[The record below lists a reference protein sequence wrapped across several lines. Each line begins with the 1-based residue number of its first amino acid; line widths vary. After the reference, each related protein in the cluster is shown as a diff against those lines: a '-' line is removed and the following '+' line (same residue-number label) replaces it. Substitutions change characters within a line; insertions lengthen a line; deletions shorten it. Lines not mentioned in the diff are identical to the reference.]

1 MRPQR
6 STSSG
11 STRRGSAAVAR
22 IALEPQATLARRD
35 VSPLAGGFTAPGRF
49 GTASDL
55 PTYPGTH
62 VSNDEGATIIVVED
76 DTRMGLALQRNLKRA
91 GYQVVHVDSGQALRH
106 AYRRTQAQ
114 LVLLDLNLGAEDG
127 IDLAREL
134 IATTSAAVI
143 IITGRQELQDRID
156 GLDAGADDYIV
167 KPFVI
172 DEVLARIRAVLRRR
186 AIESDPAETIVL
198 GPFQLDTINQTLDR
212 NGGQDACL
220 TLTGTETRILG
231 ILLRQYGRAISRDRL
246 SSRGAVDASDRS
258 IDVHIGNIR
267 RKLREAAMD
276 ELVITPVR
284 GFGYRL
290 RYEPLEPDADHDD

>member
-1 MRPQR
+1 
-6 STSSG
+6 
-11 STRRGSAAVAR
+11 
-22 IALEPQATLARRD
+22 
-35 VSPLAGGFTAPGRF
+35 
-49 GTASDL
+49 
-55 PTYPGTH
+55 

-186 AIESDPAETIVL
+186 ATESDPAETIVL

-258 IDVHIGNIR
+258 IDVHIVNIR